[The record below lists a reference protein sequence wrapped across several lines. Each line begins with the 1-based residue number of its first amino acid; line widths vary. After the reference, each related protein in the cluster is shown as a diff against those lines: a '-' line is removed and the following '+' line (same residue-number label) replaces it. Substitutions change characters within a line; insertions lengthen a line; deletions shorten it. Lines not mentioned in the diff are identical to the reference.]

1 MGALRHQLPDLVAEV
16 RIADGGAGRTLRV
29 SKTPA
34 REAVGEGGREA
45 AKERGAFLVQ
55 QRGEPVPEEDVE
67 PIATAV
73 AIGADFAAE
82 RIAMRVHAAGAVRET
97 GGEALRQRPAD
108 EHRGLVED
116 TTRGGERGQRSL
128 DFELGAA
135 GRSTELTAG
144 SAAERTA
151 GLAAGGGGTGGHGGD
166 SGAAGSLANAANWNG
181 GSFRAELLGRRVF
194 AHEVGVGGV
203 GDSLVVAEDGGGRD
217 WSDRGVRRLGRGLR
231 GGGGLDEG
239 DLGGGEAVEGVD
251 EGVDMVGYP
260 FSGGS
265 SSTWKWAAAAS
276 ACTL

>member
-1 MGALRHQLPDLVAEV
+1 MELGVPRAQTRQSV
-16 RIADGGAGRTLRV
+16 GKGR
-29 SKTPA
+29 
-34 REAVGEGGREA
+34 GQA

-55 QRGEPVPEEDVE
+55 QRGEPVPEEDEELVAAA
-67 PIATAV
+67 IA
-73 AIGADFAAE
+73 GAADPPAE

-97 GGEALRQRPAD
+97 GGEALRHRLVDQ
-108 EHRGLVED
+108 HRGLIED

-128 DFELGAA
+128 DFELGA
-135 GRSTELTAG
+135 AG